1 MSDHDAPMI
10 DFIARRC
17 EESGRNFFALAKLAP
32 LIAQVG
38 DTLSSCLQ
46 RGGKVIFCGN
56 GGSAAD
62 SQHLAAE
69 LMGRFLRERQPL
81 AAMALT
87 TDTSALTAIGNDYGY
102 DFIFSRQ
109 LCGIGRSGDALV
121 AISTS
126 GNSRNVI
133 DAAKTARD
141 MDIVVVALTGENGGE
156 LAPNA
161 DFLLNA
167 PAQRT
172 DLIQEMHIAIGHI
185 LCGIV
190 EEKLCKSS

>member
-10 DFIARRC
+10 DFIVRRC

-109 LCGIGRSGDALV
+109 LRGIGRSGDALV

-141 MDIVVVALTGENGGE
+141 MDIAVIALTGENGGK